1 MGAVQLVPGDGRRA
15 SFDVPTFEVIRTPDI
30 APVPD
35 ITLSSFIKD
44 IAISTMRANVAM
56 AKESVHMEAIAEDR
70 ARDRERHTGITA
82 NDAPSDPHYPNWS
95 GLSPEQ
101 QRAQAAADADALFA
115 PLACDQ
121 CGDPATVAVR
131 ADSARFSGLYCDSCA
146 PLAVHVFANRG
157 IAATIEPMPRG
168 A

>member
-1 MGAVQLVPGDGRRA
+1 
-15 SFDVPTFEVIRTPDI
+15 
-30 APVPD
+30 
-35 ITLSSFIKD
+35 
-44 IAISTMRANVAM
+44 MRANVAM

-70 ARDRERHTGITA
+70 ARERERHAGVTA
-82 NDAPSDPHYPNWS
+82 NDAPRYPPYPNWS

-146 PLAVHVFANRG
+146 PRAAHVSATRG
-157 IAATIEPMPRG
+157 IAPTIEPMPRG